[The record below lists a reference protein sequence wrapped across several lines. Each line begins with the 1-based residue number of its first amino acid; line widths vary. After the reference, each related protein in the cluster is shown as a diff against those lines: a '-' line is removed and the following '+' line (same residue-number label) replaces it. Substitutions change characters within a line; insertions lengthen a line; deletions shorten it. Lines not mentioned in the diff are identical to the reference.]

1 MNPRQFLMTVV
12 QPNAVQFSSNY
23 GDLRQAYNVV
33 FSVDALAAQLFSW
46 AKTHAPT
53 YSDSYA
59 NDSQFRF
66 RGALSHRNAEFGLVR
81 DLAKALKHVELI
93 AGKPSVKTASQMAL
107 ESLGFDAARFDE
119 GRFDGPAQVVVTT
132 NSGEKRVVESVV
144 LNALKFLEQEMVAL
158 GL

>member
-23 GDLRQAYNVV
+23 GDMRQAYNAV
-33 FSVDALAAQLFSW
+33 FSVDALAAQLFWW
-46 AKTHAPT
+46 ARVHAPT
-53 YSDSYA
+53 YPGPHADDSE
-59 NDSQFRF
+59 FRA
-66 RGALSHRNAEFGLVR
+66 ALALRNAEFGLVR
-81 DLAKALKHVELI
+81 DLAKALKHFKLYRGNPRVE
-93 AGKPSVKTASQMAL
+93 TASKMVP

-119 GRFDGPAQVVVTT
+119 ARYDGPMQVAVTT

-144 LNALKFLEQEMVAL
+144 LNALKFLEQEMVTL

>member
-1 MNPRQFLMTVV
+1 
-12 QPNAVQFSSNY
+12 
-23 GDLRQAYNVV
+23 
-33 FSVDALAAQLFSW
+33 
-46 AKTHAPT
+46 
-53 YSDSYA
+53 
-59 NDSQFRF
+59 
-66 RGALSHRNAEFGLVR
+66 VR

-93 AGKPSVKTASQMAL
+93 AGKPSVKTASQMAP